1 MKYKDYYNI
10 LEVSRDASQAE
21 IKKSYRKLAA
31 KYHPDKNPDDPKAEE
46 QFKEL
51 GEAYEVLKD
60 PEKRKL
66 YDKVGKDWKRY
77 QQAGASADDFNWGQY
92 AGQAGRQQNVNF
104 EDMFGG
110 RQRSGS
116 AQGSPFSS
124 FFETIFGGG
133 ADPFGGAQ
141 HQQRQY
147 QSRTQ
152 SPDQHHKRNTVA
164 NIDVSLKDVLKG
176 ATKQFRVNGEK
187 VKIKI
192 PAGLEDGKKLK
203 LKGKGHAVGQGGP
216 RGDLYLKVHIK
227 EGENFERT
235 GKDIYQTVPL
245 DIYTAVLG
253 GRITVET
260 LDGKVKLTI
269 PEQTKNGSTFRL
281 KGRGLP
287 SMKNGSDR
295 GDYYVKTIIAIP
307 ERISPK
313 EKKLFEKLR
322 SLQQN

>member
-1 MKYKDYYNI
+1 MEYKDYYNI
-10 LEVSRDASQAE
+10 LGVNRDASQAE
-21 IKKSYRKLAA
+21 IKKKYRKLAA

-92 AGQAGRQQNVNF
+92 AGQGGRQGNVNF
-104 EDMFGG
+104 EDLFGG
-110 RQRSGS
+110 RQRGGS
-116 AQGSPFSS
+116 TQGSPFSS

-141 HQQRQY
+141 YQQRQY
-147 QSRTQ
+147 QSRAQ
-152 SPDQHHKRNTVA
+152 NSGQHQQRDTVA

-187 VKIKI
+187 VKVKI
-192 PAGLEDGKKLK
+192 PAGLEEGKKLK
-203 LKGKGHAVGQGGP
+203 LKGKGHAVGPGGP

-227 EGENFERT
+227 DGKEFERR

-245 DIYTAVLG
+245 NIYTAVLG
-253 GRITVET
+253 GSITVET
-260 LDGKVKLTI
+260 LEGKVKLTI

-287 SMKNGSDR
+287 SMKNGTDR
-295 GDYYVKTIIAIP
+295 GDYYVKTELALP
-307 ERISPK
+307 EKISAK
-313 EKKLFEKLR
+313 EKELFEELR
-322 SLQQN
+322 SLQKN